1 MSLRMASEEAPSRT
15 RRTARTKPLEMWPP
29 SPGCS
34 LKKSERMPRRNAC
47 STVNGGFPFS
57 GSRQISTKLNELNSE
72 NRRGG
77 LVPRST
83 RERGEAG
90 ASPSAPS
97 LQKST
102 TMIRSFSQRSI
113 FSKKKKQGKTI
124 SFLQ

>member
-72 NRRGG
+72 NRRGRPG
-77 LVPRST
+77 SSKHT
-83 RERGEAG
+83 RERRSRSQ
-90 ASPSAPS
+90 SPRHPAY
-97 LQKST
+97 KSQP
-102 TMIRSFSQRSI
+102 R
-113 FSKKKKQGKTI
+113 
-124 SFLQ
+124 